1 MLHRN
6 TIWWATG
13 TTPLEKREDSVTA
26 SKSQE
31 KKGKKIG
38 TLVPQPITT
47 KNMYNNWKAINR
59 NKNTKPHTTPEAN
72 SIWTKQL
79 RN

>member
-1 MLHRN
+1 MYLVGNMNN
-6 TIWWATG
+6 TLRKKG
-13 TTPLEKREDSVTA
+13 GFGY
-26 SKSQE
+26 SKQKPGK

-47 KNMYNNWKAINR
+47 KNRYSNQRAINR
-59 NKNTKPHTTPEAN
+59 NKNTKPHTTPEVN
-72 SIWTKQL
+72 SIRTKQL